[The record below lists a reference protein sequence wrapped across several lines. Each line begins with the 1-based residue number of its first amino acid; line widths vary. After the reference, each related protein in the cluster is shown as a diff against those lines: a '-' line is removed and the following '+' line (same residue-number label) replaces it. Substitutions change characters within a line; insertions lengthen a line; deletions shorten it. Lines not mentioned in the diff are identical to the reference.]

1 MILRLVLG
9 DQLNPLHSWFRE
21 VREDVVYALFESGE
35 ELRYAPHHRQKMLA
49 FLHGMQQFALHLR
62 QSGHRVEYWTLDDPR
77 QQGSLRANLEAL
89 KRELSLSSDLVIEYQ
104 EPDEYRVD
112 QSLLGAGRCVPSEHF
127 LTERGSVAAHFTGK
141 KTYLM
146 ESFYRAMRV
155 RHGVLLDSIGQP
167 EGGTWNFDSDNRASW
182 DPKQPVPAEWRAHHD
197 VREIDAR
204 LDRHEIPRWGDAMA
218 HDFPWPCDRSESLA
232 LLSHFIEFGLP
243 LFGRYQ
249 DALAEGQDFLFHS
262 RISFALNTKMLHPRE
277 VIEAAETAWRR
288 DPETYPL
295 PAVEGFIR
303 QILGWREYIFNCY
316 WRWMPEYA
324 QLNKLNAH
332 RPLAPLFTDPK
343 KTKMK
348 CVATVLNGINERAY
362 SHHIE
367 RLMVLGN
374 FALIS
379 GTDPQQ
385 FTNWMWNSYI
395 DAHEWVMVPNVLGMS
410 LYADGGQLATKPYAS
425 GGAYIDRMSN
435 HCDGCAYDRKKR
447 TGDDACP
454 FTNLYW
460 DFHMRH
466 EKTFVKNPRIARQVR
481 AAQKLSDIADVQKT
495 AKQILERLDRGAV

>member
-1 MILRLVLG
+1 MDPKNSDEPVGRKFNFDDENREPPPKTGHDRWPTPKLHALDEIDQQVLA
-9 DQLNPLHSWFRE
+9 DLP
-21 VREDVVYALFESGE
+21 
-35 ELRYAPHHRQKMLA
+35 K
-49 FLHGMQQFALHLR
+49 
-62 QSGHRVEYWTLDDPR
+62 
-77 QQGSLRANLEAL
+77 NLW
-89 KRELSLSSDLVIEYQ
+89 
-104 EPDEYRVD
+104 
-112 QSLLGAGRCVPSEHF
+112 
-127 LTERGSVAAHFTGK
+127 GK
-141 KTYLM
+141 KP
-146 ESFYRAMRV
+146 
-155 RHGVLLDSIGQP
+155 D
-167 EGGTWNFDSDNRASW
+167 
-182 DPKQPVPAEWRAHHD
+182 
-197 VREIDAR
+197 
-204 LDRHEIPRWGDAMA
+204 
-218 HDFPWPCDRSESLA
+218 
-232 LLSHFIEFGLP
+232 GLWATT
-243 LFGRYQ
+243 RK
-249 DALAEGQDFLFHS
+249 DALARLKYFVDEILPTFGEHEDAMLESNWHLAHS
-262 RISFALNTKMLHPRE
+262 LLSPYLNNGLLLPKEVLDGAADAFAKGRVPINS
-277 VIEAAETAWRR
+277 A
-288 DPETYPL
+288 
-295 PAVEGFIR
+295 EGFIR

-332 RPLAPLFTDPK
+332 RPLPPLFTDPK

-348 CVATVLNGINERAY
+348 CVATVLNGINDRAY

-435 HCDGCAYDRKKR
+435 HCNGCAYDRKKR

-454 FTNLYW
+454 FTVLYW

-495 AKQILERLDRGAV
+495 ANQILERLDRGLV